1 MVKGFV
7 SEETKRFI
15 NTEGKVVEKKIYPEK
30 FWCYDPLSETE
41 SCCFWHYIFYPNGG
55 PERDGI
61 YHPCYKY
68 EQEILE
74 HLDQGQYDSTKKMVA
89 VYKATGLG
97 LTELI
102 LMWILFKS
110 ATDPF
115 FQQNEDVVIF
125 TGPNI
130 ELAKKLIERIKQFAN
145 ERVEYEDHG
154 MYKIHACLEMKPR
167 SLPDLKMTS
176 RSER

>member
-1 MVKGFV
+1 MKGLA
-7 SEETKRFI
+7 SKETHAILAQAASRDI
-15 NTEGKVVEKKIYPEK
+15 PEVPGI
-30 FWCYDPLSETE
+30 FWCKDSLSGKND
-41 SCCFWHYIFYPNGG
+41 CCFWHYIFYPNGG

-61 YHPCYKY
+61 FHPCYLY

-74 HLDQGQYDSTKKMVA
+74 HLDKGKLDSASKMVA

-102 LMWILFKS
+102 LMWILHRA

-130 ELAKKLIERIKQFAN
+130 ELAKKPIERIKMFAN
-145 ERVEYEDHG
+145 ERVDYEDHG
-154 MYKIHACLEMKPR
+154 MYKIQIGKCNIQVY
-167 SLPDLKMTS
+167 T
-176 RSER
+176 